1 MKKITLSFF
10 ILICLSGCWNYNELN
25 DYSIVSGVSIDKSGD
40 EYEASILIS
49 NSPKSN
55 SSDSNSSQSQVVV
68 YSGKGDSIFSALKQ
82 IGLIS
87 PKELYFGSFSVLV
100 ISEEVAK
107 DGINNAIDFFVRY
120 PNARKNFYVV
130 LSKDDKAKDTLK
142 IMSPLSSFPSQK
154 ITDNVKTTTE
164 LQGIISSI
172 NFNDLLSTILSD
184 GVETTINCIEVEG
197 DKEKGSS
204 QENLESSEPEAYT
217 KLGNLGIFKGDKLID
232 WANRDESLGIN
243 MINGKISEMFMDI
256 EYNDGYVVIDSTSF
270 SSNITP
276 TLKDNKP
283 NIDIEISGEAR
294 IIEVKGDINLEDSKT
309 IEKLQKETNK
319 KIKKRINEAL
329 DLAIENKTDIFG
341 FGKLFFQEYPKYFN
355 SVKKDWNKSLDQI
368 NINIKSD
375 LMLKNKVSS
384 KNSLEEINDKEKNN

>member
-1 MKKITLSFF
+1 MKKVILSLI
-10 ILICLSGCWNYNELN
+10 ILFCLTGCWNYNELN
-25 DYSIVSGVSIDKSGD
+25 DYSIVSGVAIDKDGD
-40 EYEASILIS
+40 KYEASVLIS
-49 NSPKSN
+49 NSPKS
-55 SSDSNSSQSQVVV
+55 DSGESNTTQSQVVV

-107 DGINNAIDFFVRY
+107 DGIDSAIDFFVRY

-130 LSKDDKAKDTLK
+130 LSKDTKAKDTIK

-184 GVETTINCIEVEG
+184 GIEASINCIEIEG
-197 DKEKGSS
+197 NEKKGST
-204 QENLESSEPEAYT
+204 QKNLESSEPKAYT
-217 KLGNLGIFKGDKLID
+217 KLGNLGIFKEDKFVD

-243 MINGKISEMFMDI
+243 MINGKISEMFLDL

-270 SSNITP
+270 SSKVDVE
-276 TLKDNKP
+276 LKDNKP
-283 NIDIEISGEAR
+283 VVNINISGEAR
-294 IIEVKGDINLEDSKT
+294 IIEVKDKVDLEDSKI
-309 IEKLQKETNK
+309 IEELQKKANK
-319 KIKKRINEAL
+319 KIKKRINQAI

-341 FGKLFFQEYPKYFN
+341 FGKKFYQEYPEYFK
-355 SVKKDWNKSLDQI
+355 SIKDEWNNNLDQLE
-368 NINIKSD
+368 INIKSD
-375 LMLKNKVSS
+375 LTLKNKVSS
-384 KNSLEEINDKEKNN
+384 KNSLEEIND

>member
-1 MKKITLSFF
+1 MKKVILS
-10 ILICLSGCWNYNELN
+10 LIMLFCLSGCWNYNELN
-25 DYSIVSGVSIDKSGD
+25 DYSIVSGVAIDKDGD
-40 EYEASILIS
+40 EYEASVLIS

-55 SSDSNSSQSQVVV
+55 SSDSNSNQSQVVV

-100 ISEEVAK
+100 ISEDVAK
-107 DGINNAIDFFVRY
+107 DGIDGAIDFFVRY

-130 LSKDDKAKDTLK
+130 LSKDTKAKDTLK

-154 ITDNVKTTTE
+154 ITDNVKSTTE
-164 LQGIISSI
+164 LQGIIYSI
-172 NFNDLLSTILSD
+172 NFNNLISTLLSD
-184 GVETTINCIEVEG
+184 GIEASINCIEIEG

-217 KLGNLGIFKGDKLID
+217 KLGNLGIFKGDKLVD

-243 MINGKISEMFMDI
+243 IINGNISEMFLDLKY
-256 EYNDGYVVIDSTSF
+256 EDGYVVIDSTSF
-270 SSNITP
+270 SSEVTVK
-276 TLKDNKP
+276 LKDNKP
-283 NIDIEISGEAR
+283 AININLSGEAR
-294 IIEVKGDINLEDSKT
+294 IIEVKGDIDLEDSKV
-309 IEKLQKETNK
+309 IEDLQKKANK
-319 KIKKRINEAL
+319 KIKERVNQAM

-341 FGKLFFQEYPKYFN
+341 FGKKFYQEYPEYFK
-355 SVKKDWNKSLDQI
+355 SVKDEWNDNLGEIEIK
-368 NINIKSD
+368 IKSD

-384 KNSLEEINDKEKNN
+384 KNSLEEIND